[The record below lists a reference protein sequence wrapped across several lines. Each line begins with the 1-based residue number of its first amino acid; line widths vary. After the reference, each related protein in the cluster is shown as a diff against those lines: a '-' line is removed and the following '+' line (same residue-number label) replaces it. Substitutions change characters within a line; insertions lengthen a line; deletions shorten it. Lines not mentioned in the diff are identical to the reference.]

1 MSKGHIMVAGLLL
14 TLLAGGSHAGEESEQ
29 VTLRD
34 PMRPDG
40 YRSARQP
47 AEQKEAEKRWQ
58 WRVNSILISE
68 DRRLAV
74 VNGRSVRVGDRVGPA
89 SVVEILPY
97 AVRLR
102 HGGKLKTILL
112 EAGSVKQPS
121 GRQGQ

>member
-1 MSKGHIMVAGLLL
+1 MVAGLLL
-14 TLLAGGSHAGEESEQ
+14 ALGAGATHAGEASEEIS
-29 VTLRD
+29 LRD

-40 YRSARQP
+40 HRPQRESASAEEQSRQ
-47 AEQKEAEKRWQ
+47 WH
-58 WRVNSILISE
+58 WHVNSILISE
-68 DRRLAV
+68 ERRLAV
-74 VNGRSVRVGDRVGPA
+74 VNGRSVRAGDRIGPA

-102 HGGKLKTILL
+102 HDGEMKTILL